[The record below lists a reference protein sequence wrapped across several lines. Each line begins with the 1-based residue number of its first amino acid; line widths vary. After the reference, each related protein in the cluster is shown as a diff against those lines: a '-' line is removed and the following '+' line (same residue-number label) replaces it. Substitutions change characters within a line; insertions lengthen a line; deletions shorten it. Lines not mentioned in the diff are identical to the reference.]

1 MQADMPLVPLATL
14 VNASLPPSSPK
25 SEGSKPAILSEGK
38 RRFFVCHGGPPV
50 SKDGV
55 TLDEIAKIER
65 FGRQPGQE
73 GIMCEVCFLFRICLH
88 GIVAHFLQM
97 LWTDPQVQVGRGP
110 SKRGVGLG
118 FGPDVTRRWC
128 ELNNVTAVIRSH
140 EVRADGY
147 AVEHDGLCITVFSCP
162 NYCDSTGNKVHSFLF
177 VHVEWNTTDV
187 RINRLLTSECK
198 RMEHYRTTN
207 LTLCL
212 IPMSSLWRTALVSA
226 RWASNHHTMSKVRFP
241 IYLAFAYAFPVR
253 HLYCFFRR
261 WKVNSA

>member
-1 MQADMPLVPLATL
+1 MRLRKLRG
-14 VNASLPPSSPK
+14 
-25 SEGSKPAILSEGK
+25 SEDNQG
-38 RRFFVCHGGPPV
+38 RRVLCARYAFFFVSACIV
-50 SKDGV
+50 
-55 TLDEIAKIER
+55 
-65 FGRQPGQE
+65 
-73 GIMCEVCFLFRICLH
+73 
-88 GIVAHFLQM
+88 IVAHFLQM

-177 VHVEWNTTDV
+177 VHVDWNTTDV
-187 RINRLLTSECK
+187 GINRLLTSECK

-212 IPMSSLWRTALVSA
+212 IPMSSLWRTALASA
-226 RWASNHHTMSKVRFP
+226 RWASKHHTMSKVRFP
-241 IYLAFAYAFPVR
+241 IYLTFAYAFPIATS
-253 HLYCFFRR
+253 LFFFRR
-261 WKVNSA
+261 WNVNSA

>member
-1 MQADMPLVPLATL
+1 MRLRKLRG
-14 VNASLPPSSPK
+14 
-25 SEGSKPAILSEGK
+25 SEDNQG
-38 RRFFVCHGGPPV
+38 RRVLCARYAFFFVSAC
-50 SKDGV
+50 
-55 TLDEIAKIER
+55 II
-65 FGRQPGQE
+65 
-73 GIMCEVCFLFRICLH
+73 
-88 GIVAHFLQM
+88 IVAHFLQM

-162 NYCDSTGNKVHSFLF
+162 NYCDSTGNKVHSFF
-177 VHVEWNTTDV
+177 FRTCFEWNTTDV
-187 RINRLLTSECK
+187 GINRLLTSECK

-212 IPMSSLWRTALVSA
+212 IPMSSLWRTALASA

-241 IYLAFAYAFPVR
+241 IYDICLCISRATSLF
-253 HLYCFFRR
+253 FFRR
-261 WKVNSA
+261 WEVNSA